1 MSTIKANTLTGTT
14 SAGSILVTG
23 EGGVKTTNLQQGLG
37 KAWCTWDGTNNTL
50 NDNLNITS
58 LTDSAVG
65 VKHFT
70 PTNNMA
76 NDDYAMAGMIKFY
89 HIAYDD
95 TNSTTSSFKLRSY
108 YIDSTGGGRAEYDHN
123 SGSEN
128 AFVVFGDLA

>member
-1 MSTIKANTLTGTT
+1 MSTIKTNTLTGTT

-37 KAWCTWDGTNNTL
+37 KAWCTWHGTNNTL

-108 YIDSTGGGRAEYDHN
+108 YVDSTGGGRAEYDHN